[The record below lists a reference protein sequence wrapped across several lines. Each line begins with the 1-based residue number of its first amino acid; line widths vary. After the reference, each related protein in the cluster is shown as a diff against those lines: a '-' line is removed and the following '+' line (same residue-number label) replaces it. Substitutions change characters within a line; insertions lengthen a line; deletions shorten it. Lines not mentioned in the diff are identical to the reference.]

1 MGISWGYH
9 GYKKD
14 LVANEWRFV
23 EIDGDVWGFT
33 GDLIGISLMVI

>member
-1 MGISWGYH
+1 MNG
-9 GYKKD
+9 D
-14 LVANEWRFV
+14 LWRFV